1 MSNVESDHEEYDFY
15 GNPPKT
21 KEDLRK
27 WLTCSL
33 KNISADQQLPFE
45 VEEET
50 FVQEK
55 GFRRAFH
62 QHCVIRSLLTN
73 EYLWWVFE
81 PVDLHVD
88 WSTFPKKRYATY
100 ESLLQNVIDDY
111 YVLWK
116 MDEHQDYKQ

>member
-1 MSNVESDHEEYDFY
+1 MSESDTEEYCFY
-15 GNPPKT
+15 RNPPKT

-45 VEEET
+45 VEGET

-62 QHCVIRSLLTN
+62 KHCVIRSLVTN

-81 PVDLHVD
+81 PVDLQVD

-116 MDEHQDYKQ
+116 MDE